1 VGRRG
6 GKLGF
11 TRQPTKF
18 WCSSSVTWWGSG
30 PAVRVLLVPEI
41 GSCDSSTGRRVFL
54 VHAVALITAIP
65 RSLDM
70 RLDKRFISA
79 VAETFPLALG
89 AGFC

>member
-1 VGRRG
+1 MGRRG

-41 GSCDSSTGRRVFL
+41 GMIAVIVLLVGECFL
-54 VHAVALITAIP
+54 
-65 RSLDM
+65 SM
-70 RLDKRFISA
+70 RL
-79 VAETFPLALG
+79 P
-89 AGFC
+89 